1 MAAELVNE
9 LKVLRKGRGLYTSRI
24 AERVGPA
31 IRDVSGVADDD
42 APGTIRHKVTD
53 WLERLADELPADL
66 RIALLAAFAIG
77 PEVRLPLYQDR
88 VTWTATYLDR
98 DPRTV
103 RRRIDEAIDH
113 VAQLATAGP
122 LPPRA
127 GTAETGWH
135 TAELRMMLVLDR
147 VRPEAVE
154 QRRIV
159 SDQDDLTE
167 LDLAVTR
174 AMASTDPALEVD
186 VFYGGTLAD
195 RGMESSERRA
205 FALEL
210 PRSLARGE
218 SHDFAVH
225 YRLSGEEAMRPHV
238 VCVPKRPCTLF
249 DLRVRFDRARPPARV
264 WLLRG
269 VFQRDISDP
278 VRRGDTP
285 EVDEAG
291 EIHLAFHDL
300 TPGLA
305 YGVRWDPSA

>member
-1 MAAELVNE
+1 MAVELVNE
-9 LKVLRKGRGLYTSRI
+9 LKVLRKGRGLYANRI
-24 AERVGPA
+24 ADRVGPA
-31 IRDVSGVADDD
+31 IRGVCGVADDD
-42 APGTIRHKVTD
+42 APGVIRRKVTD
-53 WLERLADELPADL
+53 WLDHLADALPSDL
-66 RIALLAAFAIG
+66 RIALRAAFAIS

-88 VTWTATYLDR
+88 VEWTATHLDR

-113 VAQLATAGP
+113 VAQLATAGT
-122 LPPRA
+122 LPPRTA
-127 GTAETGWH
+127 TAETGWH
-135 TAELRMMLVLDR
+135 TAELRMMLALDR
-147 VRPEAVE
+147 ERPEAVE

-167 LDLAVTR
+167 LDLAVTL
-174 AMASTDPALEVD
+174 AVVSSDPAVEID
-186 VFYGGTLAD
+186 VFYGGTLAE
-195 RGMESSERRA
+195 RGMESSERLG

-210 PRSLARGE
+210 PRTLARGE

-225 YRLSGEEAMRPHV
+225 YRLGGEVAMRPHV

-249 DLRVRFDRARPPARV
+249 DLRVRFDRARLPFRV

-278 VRRGDTP
+278 VRRGDMP

-291 EIHLAFHDL
+291 EIHLSFHDL

-305 YGVRWDPSA
+305 YGVRWDPA

>member
-9 LKVLRKGRGLYTSRI
+9 LKVLRKGRGLYASRI
-24 AERVGPA
+24 ADRVGPA
-31 IRDVSGVADDD
+31 IRGVSGVVDDD
-42 APGTIRHKVTD
+42 APGVIRRKVTD
-53 WLERLADELPADL
+53 WLDQLADALPTDL
-66 RIALLAAFAIG
+66 RIALRAAFAIG
-77 PEVRLPLYQDR
+77 PEVRLPLYQER
-88 VTWTATYLDR
+88 VEWTASHLER

-103 RRRIDEAIDH
+103 RRRIDEAIEH
-113 VAQLATAGP
+113 VAQLATAGT

-127 GTAETGWH
+127 GAVETGWH

-147 VRPEAVE
+147 ARPEAVE

-167 LDLAVTR
+167 LDLAVTL
-174 AMASTDPALEVD
+174 AVVSSDPAPEVA

-210 PRSLARGE
+210 PRPLARGE

-249 DLRVRFDRARPPARV
+249 DLRVRFDRARLPSRL

-278 VRRGDTP
+278 VRRGDMP

-305 YGVRWDPSA
+305 YGVRWDPAS

>member
-9 LKVLRKGRGLYTSRI
+9 LKVLRKGRALYASRI
-24 AERVGPA
+24 ADRVGPA
-31 IRDVSGVADDD
+31 IRGVSGVADDD
-42 APGTIRHKVTD
+42 APGVIRRKVAD
-53 WLERLADELPADL
+53 WLDQLADALPGDL
-66 RIALLAAFAIG
+66 RVALRAAFALC

-88 VTWTATYLDR
+88 VEWTATHLDR

-113 VAQLATAGP
+113 VAQLATAGS
-122 LPPRA
+122 LPARVT
-127 GTAETGWH
+127 TAETGWH

-147 VRPEAVE
+147 ERPEAVE

-167 LDLAVTR
+167 LDLAVTW
-174 AMASTDPALEVD
+174 AVESNEFDVD

-210 PRSLARGE
+210 PRALARGE
-218 SHDFAVH
+218 SHDYAVH

-249 DLRVRFDRARPPARV
+249 DLRVRFDRTRLPSRV

-278 VRRGDTP
+278 VRRGDMP

-305 YGVRWDPSA
+305 YGVRWDPA